1 MPREY
6 YAKLNEVIMGIIYSP
21 VLLIVATLE
30 TREARRIRWNRR
42 QGEEDDDIV
51 QEWEDVAEEVDFDVD
66 DTWRQAVRDTTPDP
80 NAENCTLE
88 IVQLREQIKELTAV
102 VHASIEKK
110 DTAEHIREG
119 SSSKQAEAE

>member
-21 VLLIVATLE
+21 LLLIIATIE

-42 QGEEDDDIV
+42 QGEEDDDVV
-51 QEWEDVAEEVDFDVD
+51 QEWEGVAEEVDFDVD
-66 DTWRQAVRDTTPDP
+66 DTWRQAVRETSSDP

-88 IVQLREQIKELTAV
+88 IIQLREQIKELTAV
-102 VHASIEKK
+102 VHAFMEKK
-110 DTAEHIREG
+110 NMAERTREE
-119 SSSKQAEAE
+119 SSSNQADVE

>member
-1 MPREY
+1 
-6 YAKLNEVIMGIIYSP
+6 
-21 VLLIVATLE
+21 
-30 TREARRIRWNRR
+30 
-42 QGEEDDDIV
+42 
-51 QEWEDVAEEVDFDVD
+51 
-66 DTWRQAVRDTTPDP
+66 
-80 NAENCTLE
+80 LE